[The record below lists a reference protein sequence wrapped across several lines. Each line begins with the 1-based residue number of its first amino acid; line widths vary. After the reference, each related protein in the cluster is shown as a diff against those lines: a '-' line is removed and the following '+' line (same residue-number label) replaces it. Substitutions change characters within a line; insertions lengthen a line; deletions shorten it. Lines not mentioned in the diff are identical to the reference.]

1 MAKIK
6 LTLDEYKQQLSVI
19 DKRLYDCFCDG
30 SFDDYK
36 TILEERND
44 FISKYGVI
52 GTEVRDIHGEELF
65 DLDV

>member
-6 LTLDEYKQQLSVI
+6 LTLEEYKKRLSVY
-19 DKRLYDCFCDG
+19 DKQLYDCFCDG
-30 SFDDYK
+30 TIEDYT
-36 TILEERND
+36 TILEERD
-44 FISKYGVI
+44 AFTAKYGVI